1 MAASDGDRVKEILDE
16 SIVLNSIRIDQ
27 VLHPELGELFMVRE
41 AGGLPDGDISLAEKI
56 KILEMA
62 KIYVVNDIF
71 SRLGIIE

>member
-1 MAASDGDRVKEILDE
+1 
-16 SIVLNSIRIDQ
+16 
-27 VLHPELGELFMVRE
+27 MVRE
-41 AGGLPDGDISLAEKI
+41 TGGLPDGDISLAEKI